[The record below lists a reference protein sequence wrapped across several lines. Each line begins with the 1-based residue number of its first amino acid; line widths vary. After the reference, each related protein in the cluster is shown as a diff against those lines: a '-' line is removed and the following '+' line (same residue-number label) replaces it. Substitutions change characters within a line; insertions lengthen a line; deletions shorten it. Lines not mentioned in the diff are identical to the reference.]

1 MNHEL
6 KNRLP
11 WLDALRGFTMILVVA
26 YHVAQFSFHENEK
39 ASAALSFLVLMR
51 MPLFFFVSGFLAY
64 KATFSWTIP
73 NALKL
78 TWKKFKVQV
87 VPAVVFLCICVIFK
101 MKGDFWDNLIRLL
114 ASPTKGG
121 YWFTWVLLQ
130 MFIIYYVC
138 CYVGRFLTSCFRLHS
153 SRFFLLAGA
162 WALSVCAYETLY
174 LPKVFTYHKDMF
186 FDYSSFVQ
194 TIRFMQFFLLGNIV
208 RRYWDRVEKLFDSS
222 WFFPLVVT
230 LAVVCCA
237 EFFRW
242 HTLKGIYVN
251 LPRTTAMYALLL
263 LVVMFFRHY
272 KAWFDYGQQTG
283 RFLSFI
289 GTRTLDIY
297 LLHFL
302 LLPKMPQVGNW
313 LNANRPNFV
322 LSIVLSVSVALV
334 VIAFCLMASQLLRV
348 SPFLQL
354 YLFGKKTP
362 SDSKTPSNTPL
373 KEEKAGEF
381 SAKEALPSREGLGG
395 SFILLLVALLCFG
408 TLSISAKKKEKRHIV
423 CIETNVGN
431 IRVALSDDTP
441 LHSMNFLKLARKG
454 FYDGTLFHRCIKD
467 FMIQGGDP
475 DSRGAEP
482 GKLLGDGGT
491 GYTIPAEF
499 CLPYWY
505 HWRGALAAAREPDDV
520 NPQME
525 SSGCQFYIVYGKKQ
539 AAADIRKVRA
549 MLEEKGIELTQ
560 DMVNDYYMRGGTPH
574 LDGQYTVFGEVIE
587 GIEVVKR
594 IQEVQTDKND
604 RPLKDIVIRRM
615 VVEQ

>member
-1 MNHEL
+1 MNNEQN
-6 KNRLP
+6 KRLS

-26 YHVAQFSFHENEK
+26 YHVAQFAFHENEK
-39 ASAALSFLVLMR
+39 TSAALAFLVLMR

-64 KATFSWTIP
+64 KATFSWTVP

-87 VPAVVFLCICVIFK
+87 IPTLVFLCLFVVFRK
-101 MKGDFWDNLIRLL
+101 KGDFGDNFMLL
-114 ASPTKGG
+114 MASPTKGG

-138 CYVGRFLTSCFRLHS
+138 CYVGNLLQRLIGKNDWLAPT
-153 SRFFLLAGA
+153 LLFVGWAG
-162 WALSVCAYETLY
+162 SVIAYETLY
-174 LPKVFTYHKDMF
+174 MPKTFTYHKDMF
-186 FDYSSFVQ
+186 FVYSSLVQ
-194 TIRFMQFFLLGNIV
+194 TIRYMQFFLLGNIV
-208 RRYWDRVEKLFDSS
+208 RRYWSRVEQLFDTS

-237 EFFRW
+237 EFFQL
-242 HTLKGIYVN
+242 HTLRKVWVN
-251 LPRTTAMYALLL
+251 LPRTTAMYCLLL
-263 LVVMFFRHY
+263 LAVMFFRHY
-272 KAWFDYGQQTG
+272 KTWFDEGKRTG

-302 LLPKMPQVGNW
+302 LLPKMPQVGEW
-313 LNANRPNFV
+313 LNANQPNFV

-334 VIAFCLMASQLLRV
+334 VIAFCLLASQLLRV

-354 YLFGKKTP
+354 YLFGKK
-362 SDSKTPSNTPL
+362 PL
-373 KEEKAGEF
+373 VILLAFLCLG
-381 SAKEALPSREGLGG
+381 ALPADAR
-395 SFILLLVALLCFG
+395 
-408 TLSISAKKKEKRHIV
+408 KKEKRHV
-423 CIETNVGN
+423 VRIETSVGN
-431 IRVALSDDTP
+431 IRVALSEDTP
-441 LHSMNFLKLARKG
+441 LHSKNFLRLAREG

-475 DSRGAEP
+475 DSRNAEP
-482 GKLLGDGGT
+482 GQLLGNGGP

-499 CLPYWY
+499 DLPYLY

-520 NPQME
+520 NPEME
-525 SSGCQFYIVYGKKQ
+525 SSGSQFYIVYGKKQ
-539 AAADIRKVRA
+539 TEYDLDKVRA
-549 MLEEKGIELTQ
+549 MLAEKGIGLSPQ
-560 DMVNDYYMRGGTPH
+560 MINDYIIRGGTPH

-587 GIEVVKR
+587 GMEVVKT
-594 IQEVQTDKND
+594 IQGVETDKNN
-604 RPLKDIVIRRM
+604 RPLEDIVVKRM